1 MLAINDLGLGS
12 IGEGPARSAFKKI
25 DKNGNGKID
34 FSEALA
40 LLEIVKDLLPKT
52 ANK

>member
-12 IGEGPARSAFKKI
+12 VGEGPARAAFKKV

-34 FSEALA
+34 LSEALA
-40 LLEIVKDLLPKT
+40 LFEVVKDLLPKT